1 MNYEIGGIITS
12 KKVHPCGGNQ
22 WEVVRVGADVKL
34 RCTTCKRVI
43 FLSYDE
49 VKKITKRYENNGE
62 QNGR

>member
-12 KKVHPCGGNQ
+12 KKFHPCGGNQ